1 MKQNKHTENGIL
13 MIQNKLKLLIILSN
27 LLLSH
32 LSNHDQQVTYNF
44 VKELSNLIKES
55 LANESDAQSFDNKYH
70 AIKDKINNDQR
81 NNMYPSATQAIHIE
95 DEQLNQ
101 LIIPFGFNLLLELT
115 YVFIVHCKSD
125 VLPVQL
131 RAMIIGEYHNILNS
145 LVQADSLF

>member
-1 MKQNKHTENGIL
+1 
-13 MIQNKLKLLIILSN
+13 
-27 LLLSH
+27 
-32 LSNHDQQVTYNF
+32 VTYNF

-55 LANESDAQSFDNKYH
+55 LANDSDEQSFDNKYH

-81 NNMYPSATQAIHIE
+81 NNKYPSATQAIHIE

-115 YVFIVHCKSD
+115 YVFIVHSKSD

-131 RAMIIGEYHNILNS
+131 RAMIIGEYDNILNS